1 MTDTTTTTP
10 DLLAEA
16 QRLEALIDEH
26 AAEGDERGRLSDPV
40 VDALHDARIFGM
52 WVPKELG
59 GSELDPVSSL
69 KVIDQLAYAD
79 PSTGWVTMAAG
90 LAIGTGAAYL
100 GDQAVEEI
108 FGGERFP
115 VIAGQGTRPGT
126 AVAQDGG
133 HLLSGSWQFASGIK
147 HSGFIHT
154 LGVVEGTGEPRIFVL
169 PVEQAT
175 LIDNWDVMGLRAT
188 GSIDYEIDSVFVPE
202 HFSHFAV
209 TETPERGGDLYRLG
223 IINIAGIC
231 HSGWA
236 LGIARRLI
244 DELAKMVQAKA
255 GRPGRAGREPELPGG
270 LRARRG
276 HPARGARAD
285 LRDLDRR
292 DRDARARRE
301 PVGRPEH
308 EHPPG
313 HDPRH
318 VGGARGREVRLR
330 VVGDHRAA
338 LGQGPAA
345 LPRHARGHP
354 ARDPVAAHPADD
366 RAQARRARRRTR
378 SGSSSSSSTPEAE
391 PRSPAAPR
399 RWYRRSAMFL
409 AHR

>member
-26 AAEGDERGRLSDPV
+26 AAEADERGRLSDPV
-40 VDALHDARIFGM
+40 VDALHDAGLFGM
-52 WVPKELG
+52 WVPKALG

-69 KVIDQLAYAD
+69 KVIDQLTYAD

-231 HSGWA
+231 RPGGA
-236 LGIARRLI
+236 LGENQSFQEGFARAEGIRRAARALIFETWTDVTETLARGETPSVDQATNIRLGTVHVTWAAH
-244 DELAKMVQAKA
+244 EVAKFVYASS
-255 GRPGRAGREPELPGG
+255 GTTG
-270 LRARRG
+270 LRSG
-276 HPARGARAD
+276 TVQQ
-285 LRDLDRR
+285 LFRDMHAGTQHVIPSLPIQQTIGRKLAGLAPNTR
-292 DRDARARRE
+292 WQFLELVDA
-301 PVGRPEH
+301 
-308 EHPPG
+308 
-313 HDPRH
+313 
-318 VGGARGREVRLR
+318 
-330 VVGDHRAA
+330 
-338 LGQGPAA
+338 
-345 LPRHARGHP
+345 
-354 ARDPVAAHPADD
+354 
-366 RAQARRARRRTR
+366 
-378 SGSSSSSSTPEAE
+378 
-391 PRSPAAPR
+391 
-399 RWYRRSAMFL
+399 
-409 AHR
+409 

>member
-1 MTDTTTTTP
+1 
-10 DLLAEA
+10 
-16 QRLEALIDEH
+16 
-26 AAEGDERGRLSDPV
+26 
-40 VDALHDARIFGM
+40 
-52 WVPKELG
+52 VPKVLG

-69 KVIDQLAYAD
+69 KVIDQLTYAD

-115 VIAGQGTRPGT
+115 VIAGQGTRPGS

-133 HLLSGSWQFASGIK
+133 HVLSGSWQFASGIK

-209 TETPERGGDLYRLG
+209 TENPERGGDLYRLG

-236 LGIARRLI
+236 LGIARRLM

-255 GRPGRAGREPELPGG
+255 GRPGALGENQSFQEGFARAEGIRRAARALIFETWTDVTETLARGETPSVDHSTNIRLGTVHVTWAAHEVAKFVYASSGTTG
-270 LRARRG
+270 LRSG
-276 HPARGARAD
+276 KVQQ
-285 LRDLDRR
+285 LFRDMHAGTQHVIPSL
-292 DRDARARRE
+292 
-301 PVGRPEH
+301 PIQQTIGRKLAGLAPDTKWQFLEL
-308 EHPPG
+308 
-313 HDPRH
+313 
-318 VGGARGREVRLR
+318 V
-330 VVGDHRAA
+330 
-338 LGQGPAA
+338 
-345 LPRHARGHP
+345 
-354 ARDPVAAHPADD
+354 
-366 RAQARRARRRTR
+366 
-378 SGSSSSSSTPEAE
+378 EA
-391 PRSPAAPR
+391 
-399 RWYRRSAMFL
+399 
-409 AHR
+409 